1 MQITTGIRSILAL
14 PFVYRLAMRILG
26 NTANRRWFINDILAL
41 RGGEKVVDVGCGPAD
56 ILSDLPATVAYVGL
70 DVSEPYIEAARERY
84 GERATFIAGDVD
96 DWAADE
102 RVRNADLVFMNG
114 VLHHVDDAEAKR
126 LLVFVHKILGPNGR
140 FIFCEPCYLLW
151 QSRVSAFMMS
161 LDRGQNIRTEQEW
174 KNLVGYLFS
183 KFETNIVTSVNRL
196 GYIWIVGQ
204 CSKVLPLV

>member
-174 KNLVGYLFS
+174 KNLVGNLFS